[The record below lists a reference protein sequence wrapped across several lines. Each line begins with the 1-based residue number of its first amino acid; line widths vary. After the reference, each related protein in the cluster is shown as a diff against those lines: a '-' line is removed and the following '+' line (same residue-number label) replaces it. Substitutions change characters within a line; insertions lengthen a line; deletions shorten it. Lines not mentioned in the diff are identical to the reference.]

1 MPRLTLTEQHIKLAK
16 YRMLRCA
23 AVPMSTHVHS
33 WTGRGEAAAL
43 MTPGYFPFCVSGR
56 ETRLRNAVGA

>member
-1 MPRLTLTEQHIKLAK
+1 MPRLTLSEQQIKLAK

-23 AVPMSTHVHS
+23 AVHTCSGVHS
-33 WTGRGEAAAL
+33 WTGRGEVAAP